1 MFSYCCNAK
10 PDIEIRQLEIEINIL
25 KNTIDEKNEQIN
37 NIYEILEKLTNES
50 KNKFNN
56 LDESNIN
63 DVSNTE
69 N

>member
-37 NIYEILEKLTNES
+37 NIYEILETLTNES

>member
-37 NIYEILEKLTNES
+37 NIYEILETLTNES

-56 LDESNIN
+56 LDESNTN